1 MSLLISFRI
10 SSKSS
15 PREICLEVLLLAFF
29 GTSLQQNL
37 SDSEQEQCFFYSTFW
52 IFFVISCNFI
62 WGNPVPRSSSP
73 GLCRSLNHIHP
84 AEPPLMA
91 FVRNIR

>member
-15 PREICLEVLLLAFF
+15 PREICLEVLLLVFF
-29 GTSLQQNL
+29 GASLQLNH
-37 SDSEQEQCFFYSTFW
+37 SDSEQEQCFFTQYVLD
-52 IFFVISCNFI
+52 FFVISCNFI

-73 GLCRSLNHIHP
+73 DLCRSLNHIHP